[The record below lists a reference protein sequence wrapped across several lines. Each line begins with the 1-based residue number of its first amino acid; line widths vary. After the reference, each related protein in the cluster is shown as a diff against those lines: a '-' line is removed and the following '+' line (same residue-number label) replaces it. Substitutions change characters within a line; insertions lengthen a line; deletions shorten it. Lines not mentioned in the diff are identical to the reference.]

1 MRATPAKKPSRAPK
15 PRPTG
20 SPGTRDRLI
29 EVAGAVFAGEGFRN
43 ATIRQI
49 CATAGVNIASVN
61 YHFGGKVGLYR
72 EVFRVAA
79 HSATAKYPITFDASG
94 DAEAQLRQWCH
105 MFIQRLL
112 DPGRPAWHGKLIAR
126 EMVEPTAVL
135 DEMVETWIRPQWTIM
150 RRIVA
155 ANLGVPED
163 HEAVKR
169 GVIGVL
175 GQMLMQHHCRA
186 VLERVLPEW
195 GYSPQENQARAEF
208 AAGFSIGALRSLR
221 RALASEARG

>member
-1 MRATPAKKPSRAPK
+1 MRSVPVKKAARAAKAPSHGA
-15 PRPTG
+15 
-20 SPGTRDRLI
+20 PGTRDRLI
-29 EVAGAVFAGEGFRN
+29 EVAGGVFASDGYRS

-49 CATAGVNIASVN
+49 CAAAGVNIASVN

-126 EMVEPTAVL
+126 EMVDPTLVL
-135 DEMVETWIRPQWTIM
+135 DEMVETWIRPQWTVM

-155 ANLGVPED
+155 ANLGVADD

-186 VLERVLPEW
+186 VLERILPEW
-195 GYSPQENQARAEF
+195 GYSPEENRARAEF

-221 RALASEARG
+221 RSLASESRG